1 MLSSAAPRPSD
12 PPIARRIPAFVNPSS
27 PNAAAAR
34 AALLESG
41 RFEIRD
47 LVRETLREQIEE
59 IVRSGAPR
67 VVVAGGD
74 GTLGTAAAALIGHPT
89 ALAVIPA
96 GTMNHFAKD
105 HGIPETPAG
114 AIAAALSDT
123 IDRVDVGLVGDS
135 VFLNTASVGLYV
147 DYVRRR
153 ERVERFIGY
162 RAGSLIAAFSTFL
175 HPRLLSV
182 EVQIAGAAKRYD
194 TPLVFVGVG
203 ERELKAP
210 KFGGRIEGGQRGL
223 HVIVVRGRR
232 PARLFALALA
242 AAARG
247 LESVAATPHVDSF
260 IVDSCVVRVARRR
273 SVTVGLDGELF
284 RVPAPLE
291 FRVRLDAVRVIAA
304 KHPADHAGTP
314 Q

>member
-12 PPIARRIPAFVNPSS
+12 IAVARRVPAFVNPGS

-41 RFEIRD
+41 RFEIHD
-47 LVRETLREQIEE
+47 LVQETLREQLEE
-59 IVRSGAPR
+59 IVRSGAAR

-74 GTLGTAAAALIGHPT
+74 GTLGTAAAALLGHAT

-105 HGIPETPAG
+105 HGIPDGAHE

-123 IDRVDVGLVGDS
+123 IDRVDVGLVGDD

-153 ERVERFIGY
+153 ERIERFLGY
-162 RAGSLIAAFSTFL
+162 RVGSFMAALRTFL
-175 HPRLLSV
+175 RPRLLSV
-182 EVQIAGAAKRYD
+182 ELEIAGATKRYY

-210 KFGGRIEGGQRGL
+210 KFGGRVAGGKRGL
-223 HVIVVRGRR
+223 HVMIVRGRR

-247 LESVAATPHVDSF
+247 LDRVAATPELDSF
-260 IVDSCVVRVARRR
+260 IVESCSVRVRRRR
-273 SVTVGLDGELF
+273 SVTAGLDGELF
-284 RVPAPLE
+284 RVAAPLE
-291 FRVRLDAVRVIAA
+291 FRVRLDALRVVAA
-304 KHPADHAGTP
+304 THPGDKLEHAE
-314 Q
+314 

>member
-1 MLSSAAPRPSD
+1 MLSSAAPRASD
-12 PPIARRIPAFVNPSS
+12 PVVAARIPAFVNPDS

-47 LVRETLREQIEE
+47 LVQATLREQIEE
-59 IVRSGAPR
+59 IARSGAAR
-67 VVVAGGD
+67 VVIAGGD
-74 GTLGTAAAALIGHPT
+74 GTLGTAAAALIGQPT

-105 HGIPETPAG
+105 HGIPETPDR

-123 IDRVDVGLVGDS
+123 IDRVDVGLVGGD

-162 RAGSLIAAFSTFL
+162 RAASLIAALGTFL

-182 EVQIAGAAKRYD
+182 ELQIAGAVKRYY

-210 KFGGRIEGGQRGL
+210 KFGGRVEGGERGL
-223 HVIVVRGRR
+223 HVIIVRGRR
-232 PARLFALALA
+232 PARLFALVLA

-247 LESVAATPHVDSF
+247 LDSVAATPQLDSF
-260 IVDSCVVRVARRR
+260 LVDSCVVHVAHRR

-291 FRVRLDAVRVIAA
+291 FRVRFDALRVIAA
-304 KHPADHAGTP
+304 THPADKGEK
-314 Q
+314 

>member
-1 MLSSAAPRPSD
+1 MPSSAAPRAGD
-12 PPIARRIPAFVNPSS
+12 PLIAARIPAFVNPDS

-34 AALLESG
+34 AALVESG

-47 LVRETLREQIEE
+47 LVQATLREQIEE
-59 IVRSGAPR
+59 IARAGASR

-74 GTLGTAAAALIGHPT
+74 GTLGTVAAALIGQPT

-105 HGIPETPAG
+105 HGIPEAPDG

-123 IDRVDVGLVGDS
+123 IDRVDVGLVGVN

-153 ERVERFIGY
+153 ERIERFIGY
-162 RAGSLIAAFSTFL
+162 RAGSLIAALGTFL
-175 HPRLLSV
+175 RPRLLSV
-182 EVQIAGAAKRYD
+182 EVQIAGAVKRYH

-210 KFGGRIEGGQRGL
+210 KFGGRVEGGQRGL
-223 HVIVVRGRR
+223 HVIIVRGRR

-247 LESVAATPHVDSF
+247 LDSVAATPQLDSF
-260 IVDSCVVRVARRR
+260 IVESCVVHVAHRR
-273 SVTVGLDGELF
+273 SVTVGLDGELS

-291 FRVRLDAVRVIAA
+291 LRVRYDALRVIAA
-304 KHPADHAGTP
+304 KHPADKNREVK
-314 Q
+314 

>member
-1 MLSSAAPRPSD
+1 MLSSAVPRVSD
-12 PPIARRIPAFVNPSS
+12 PLVARRIPAFVNPAS

-34 AALLESG
+34 VALLESG

-47 LVRETLREQIEE
+47 LVQEKLRDQIEE
-59 IVRSGAPR
+59 IARAGASR

-74 GTLGTAAAALIGHPT
+74 GTLGTAAAALIGSST

-105 HGIPETPAG
+105 HGIPEAPDG
-114 AIAAALSDT
+114 AIAAALSDM
-123 IDRVDVGLVGDS
+123 IDHVDVGFVGDS

-153 ERVERFIGY
+153 ERIERIIGY
-162 RAGSLIAAFSTFL
+162 RAGSLIAALGTFL
-175 HPRLLSV
+175 RPRLLSV
-182 EVQIAGAAKRYD
+182 EVQIAGAVKRYD
-194 TPLVFVGVG
+194 TPLVFVGLG

-210 KFGGRIEGGQRGL
+210 KFGGRVEGGQRGL

-247 LESVAATPHVDSF
+247 LEQVAATPQLDSF
-260 IVDSCVVRVARRR
+260 IVESCVVRMARRR
-273 SVTVGLDGELF
+273 YVTVGMDGELF
-284 RVPAPLE
+284 RVAAPLE
-291 FRVRLDAVRVIAA
+291 FRVRYDALRVIAA
-304 KHPADHAGTP
+304 RHSTDTAGAVT
-314 Q
+314 